1 MVSNKRSLN
10 NKQMCIVM
18 INGPKEECPLTFYL
32 VVIEKGICH
41 DHYTSGF
48 AVKRCIVY
56 CALAGLRPFSDSDN
70 CIFPVR
76 NEIKYLCIVT

>member
-32 VVIEKGICH
+32 VVIEKGICY
-41 DHYTSGF
+41 DHYTGF
-48 AVKRCIVY
+48 RSKTLY
-56 CALAGLRPFSDSDN
+56 CL
-70 CIFPVR
+70 
-76 NEIKYLCIVT
+76 LCMGWFETVSR